1 MKGVIGM
8 SDNERGGIWGCG
20 GFDWIW
26 IIVIIIAVLLF
37 LPGIFPGANCGPY
50 KD

>member
-1 MKGVIGM
+1 M
-8 SDNERGGIWGCG
+8 SENERGGFFGGCG

-26 IIVIIIAVLLF
+26 IVVIIIAVLLIF
-37 LPGIFPGANCGPY
+37 PGIFGGGNNCGPY

>member
-1 MKGVIGM
+1 MPE
-8 SDNERGGIWGCG
+8 NERGGFWGGG

-26 IIVIIIAVLLF
+26 IVVIIIVILLIF
-37 LPGIFPGANCGPY
+37 PGIFGGNNCGPY